1 VRKYWLVPFIA
12 PAAVLLAWEA
22 AVRTSLLDRLFFP
35 PPSALWAT
43 FLDMARQGELA
54 RRVGVTLMR
63 AGDGFL
69 IGALPGVACGALMGA
84 SSWIRRALEPFLAA
98 LYATPK
104 LTLLPMLM
112 LLAGTGEL
120 PRQILIAATVFLV
133 VVMNTVDGVRGVQPH
148 FVEMAANYGASRRM
162 LFRRVYLPSSAPHI
176 FTGLR
181 LGMGRALVLA
191 ITVEMIGGGNGLGSL
206 VWTAWLTFSP
216 ERLYIA
222 VILSAILGAAVHRS
236 LKLVESRLIPWR
248 AR

>member
-1 VRKYWLVPFIA
+1 MRKHWLLPFIV
-12 PAAVLLAWEA
+12 PAVVLLAWEA
-22 AVRTSLLDRLFFP
+22 AVRASLLDRLFFP

-43 FLDMARQGELA
+43 FYEMARQGELE
-54 RRVGVTLMR
+54 RRVAITLLH
-63 AGDGFL
+63 AAKGFL
-69 IGALPGVACGALMGA
+69 FGALPGVACGVLMGA
-84 SSWIRRALEPFLAA
+84 SAWVRRALEPFLAA

-112 LLAGTGEL
+112 LVAGTGDL
-120 PRQILIAATVFLV
+120 PRQILVAATVFLV
-133 VVMNTVDGVRGVQPH
+133 VVMNTVDGVGGVPPH
-148 FVEMAANYGASRRM
+148 FVEMAKNYGASRGM

-191 ITVEMIGGGNGLGSL
+191 ITVEMIGGGSGLGSL

-222 VILSAILGAAVHRS
+222 VIFSAILGATVHRG
-236 LKLVESRLIPWR
+236 LKLVEFRLIPWR